1 MSEMRP
7 DVPPLS
13 DLSRQRIR
21 QAVFERLDRE
31 PAPLAAAAPPARRN
45 RRVVLLA
52 VAAAAAGLLAVLAVR
67 GLGGERRQVAAPQ
80 PSPSRLE
87 TGATPS
93 QVTVGDARITAGPHA
108 ALTVNEAGAGG
119 VQVFIERGSIEFAV
133 APRGDRPPFV
143 VLAADVRVEVVG
155 TLFTVARDGDDVSV
169 AVAKGVVRVI
179 RAGAAV
185 AHVAAGQSWPPTA
198 DEPPAPAS
206 EPELTFE
213 PEPATAAR
221 AKRKK
226 DAPPRPPDEQ
236 PNTALTPRERY
247 EAAAAAEPSRP
258 EEALAVYRALAADGG
273 AWADNALFAQA
284 SLELK
289 LGRRSAA
296 RRSLTAY
303 LARYPRGANA
313 GLARTLHDGLP

>member
-1 MSEMRP
+1 VSEMRP
-7 DVPPLS
+7 DAPPLS

-31 PAPLAAAAPPARRN
+31 AVRLAPAPPVRRN
-45 RRVVLLA
+45 RRVVALVAVSAA
-52 VAAAAAGLLAVLAVR
+52 VAALIAVAAVN
-67 GLGGERRQVAAPQ
+67 GLGGERREVAAPQ

-93 QVTVGDARITAGPHA
+93 EVTVGDARITAGPHA
-108 ALTVNEAGAGG
+108 ALTVNEAGSGG
-119 VQVFIERGSIEFAV
+119 VQIFIERGSIEFAV
-133 APRGDRPPFV
+133 APRGERPPFV
-143 VLAADVRVEVVG
+143 VFAADVRVEVVG

-169 AVAKGVVRVI
+169 TVAKGVVRVT
-179 RAGAAV
+179 RAGEPV
-185 AHVAAGQSWPPTA
+185 AHVAAGQSWPPSA
-198 DEPPAPAS
+198 GEPPAS

-226 DAPPRPPDEQ
+226 EAPPPPPDEQ
-236 PNTALTPRERY
+236 RNTAPTPRERY
-247 EAAAAAEPSRP
+247 EAAAAAESSRP
-258 EEALAVYRALAADGG
+258 EAALAGYRALAADGG

-289 LGRRSAA
+289 LGRTAAA

-313 GLARTLHDGLP
+313 ALARTLLDGLP